1 MTYPAGVQLN
11 TLTFNSP
18 ATYLGNPV
26 TRTEITVQVSA
37 GVVWA
42 ATGETI
48 KDITSAVALG
58 PGMPGAVTFPAVDQS
73 GYTNQSGTTITM
85 WSYSVTRKMFF
96 GSSSV
101 VVQKNWQPL
110 TGQATT
116 DFDALPAGTPATP
129 APVFPVTSVAGKS
142 GTVAASDLATAIA
155 PLLPL
160 PDLPGKLNTTAVG
173 AALGVAPLD
182 SGSKVPDANLPAA
195 SNAAAVAAKVDKS
208 ALAATSDA
216 TAYLNNVA
224 LLCQFPVREN
234 GEVSWPQGF
243 SINKAADEIYVSN
256 QNGTELRIDVRTLS
270 TGVRKSSKIITT
282 QASTWSQGL
291 PWFYNGSSQLCFIV
305 RITTSAQANPS
316 TYAIYNYTTG
326 VLGANINI
334 NGSTNA
340 DVCGN
345 FFVTS
350 DAWVKNANF
359 FYIYD
364 WASIQAGTPNLLVTI
379 PLENAGTPTLG
390 KVQGIAIVGSH
401 LYFIHGEQ
409 GANPAITVFSMSGRL
424 VTTRNYSL
432 ADFQTTVNTLLPGSL
447 TNNGYLYE
455 NESGTN
461 LDGKLVTMQI
471 VNNNPAVTAQGV
483 CLVLQHNRVD
493 GVPIK
498 GTPAPT
504 YVYDTGWQPL
514 TLEGT
519 WTVANSTPPMYRR
532 IGNEV
537 RFKGAVTNT
546 TASTTLSPFT
556 TLPVGFRPLEQCGYA
571 ISSNANTVMNLQ
583 ILTSGSMQLYSAA
596 VTTAWRQLNG
606 VRFLL
611 D

>member
-1 MTYPAGVQLN
+1 MGFLEVP
-11 TLTFNSP
+11 
-18 ATYLGNPV
+18 
-26 TRTEITVQVSA
+26 SA
-37 GVVWA
+37 GKA
-42 ATGETI
+42 D
-48 KDITSAVALG
+48 KSALAL
-58 PGMPGAVTFPAVDQS
+58 
-73 GYTNQSGTTITM
+73 
-85 WSYSVTRKMFF
+85 
-96 GSSSV
+96 
-101 VVQKNWQPL
+101 
-110 TGQATT
+110 
-116 DFDALPAGTPATP
+116 
-129 APVFPVTSVAGKS
+129 
-142 GTVAASDLATAIA
+142 
-155 PLLPL
+155 
-160 PDLPGKLNTTAVG
+160 
-173 AALGVAPLD
+173 
-182 SGSKVPDANLPAA
+182 
-195 SNAAAVAAKVDKS
+195 KVDKS
-208 ALAATSDA
+208 ALSATSDPV
-216 TAYLNNVA
+216 AYLNNVS

-270 TGVRKSSKIITT
+270 TGVRKSSQIITT
-282 QASTWSQGL
+282 QPSTWSQGL
-291 PWFYNGSSQLCFIV
+291 PWFYNASSQLCFMV
-305 RITTSAQANPS
+305 RITTSGQANPS
-316 TYAIYNYTTG
+316 TYAIYNYATG
-326 VLGANINI
+326 VLGSNINI

-345 FFVTS
+345 FLITS
-350 DAWVKNANF
+350 DAWVKNANV

-364 WASIQAGTPNLLVTI
+364 WASVQAGTPNLLVAVPI
-379 PLENAGTPTLG
+379 ENAGTPTLG

-409 GANPAITVFSMSGRL
+409 GANPAITVFSMNGRL
-424 VTTRNYSL
+424 VATKNYTL
-432 ADFQTTVNTLLPGSL
+432 ADFQTAVNTLLPGSL
-447 TNNGYLYE
+447 TNNAYLYE

-483 CLVLQHNRVD
+483 CLILQHNRID

-498 GTPAPT
+498 STPVPT

-532 IGNEV
+532 VGNEV

-556 TLPVGFRPLEQCGYA
+556 TLPAGFRPLEQCGYA

-606 VRFLL
+606 IRFLL